1 MPILSNAKIVLPDEI
16 INGSLAMEG
25 GTIADLGSRSTQ
37 NGAVHDLEGDY
48 LIPGLLELHTDHLEQ
63 HYAPR
68 PRVRWNAQAAVQAH
82 DAQIASSG
90 ITTVFDALR
99 LGMDEDANTNSDD
112 MVKLAGAIETGRAE
126 DRLRADH
133 FIHLRCEVS
142 APDVM
147 TGWAKFE
154 GNTSVRIASLMDHT
168 PGQRQFTKIEYYKA
182 YYQGK
187 TGISDAD
194 FDIFVKK
201 RTERAVIYADKHR
214 RAISDAAARRSITL
228 ASHDDA
234 TIDHVAESID
244 HGVHVAEFPT
254 TVEAAEAS
262 HNQGLAVLMGAP
274 NIVRGGSHSGNVAAA
289 DLAELGTLDVLSSDY
304 VPFSMIQ
311 AVFMMADEAS
321 SGERTKPLHQ
331 TIKFVT
337 SNPARAIGMD
347 DRGALEVGKRA
358 DLVQV
363 RWQDGVAGGVPV
375 VRAVWR
381 QGVRVL

>member
-1 MPILSNAKIVLPDEI
+1 MPVLTNAKLVLPDEI
-16 INGSLAMEG
+16 VEGSLAMEG
-25 GTIADLGSRSTQ
+25 GAIADLGSRSML
-37 NGAVHDLEGDY
+37 NGTAHDLEGDY

-68 PRVRWNAQAAVQAH
+68 PRVRWNPQAAVQAH
-82 DAQIASSG
+82 DAQIAASG

-99 LGMDEDANTNSDD
+99 LGMDEDANTTSDD
-112 MVKLAGAIETGRAE
+112 MIKLAKAIETGNKE
-126 DRLRADH
+126 NRLRADH

-147 TGWAKFE
+147 QGWAKFDS
-154 GNTSVRIASLMDHT
+154 NTTVRLASLMDHT

-194 FDIFVKK
+194 FEIFVQK
-201 RTERAVIYADKHR
+201 RSERAALYADKHR
-214 RAISDAAARRSITL
+214 RAIADAAAERGIML

-234 TIDHVAESID
+234 TIDHVAESVD

-304 VPFSMIQ
+304 IPFSMIQ

-321 SGERTKPLHQ
+321 SGERTKPLHE
-331 TIKFVT
+331 TVRLVT
-337 SNPARAIGMD
+337 ANPARAMSMD
-347 DRGALEVGKRA
+347 DRGQLEIGRRA

-381 QGVRVL
+381 EGVRVL

>member
-1 MPILSNAKIVLPDEI
+1 MPILTNAKLVLPDEI
-16 INGSLAMEG
+16 IHGSLAMEG
-25 GTIADLGSRSTQ
+25 ETIADLGAGSMQ
-37 NGAVHDLEGDY
+37 NGQLHDLDGDY

-99 LGMDEDANTNSDD
+99 LGMDEDANTTSDD
-112 MVKLAGAIETGRAE
+112 MIKLAGAIETGKAE
-126 DRLRADH
+126 NRLRADH

-147 TGWAKFE
+147 TGWEKFA
-154 GNTSVRIASLMDHT
+154 GNTTVRIASLMDHT

-194 FDIFVKK
+194 FDIFVRK
-201 RTERAVIYADKHR
+201 RTERAAIYADKHR
-214 RAISDAAARRSITL
+214 RAISNAAAQRGITL

-234 TIDHVAESID
+234 TVEHVAESIE

-321 SGERTKPLHQ
+321 SGARAKPLYE
-331 TIKFVT
+331 TIKLVT
-337 SNPARAIGMD
+337 SNPASAIGMD
-347 DRGALEVGKRA
+347 DRGSLEAGKRA

-363 RWQDGVAGGVPV
+363 RWKDGVAGGVPV